1 MCSTY
6 MCVCTCVLR
15 WSQLYESGGGGGGGD
30 QPIFEDTLWMVPEL
44 LYMAAFAAHDD
55 GKLSDVRAS
64 YYKKSGDSHALTC
77 SLDICP

>member
-15 WSQLYESGGGGGGGD
+15 WSQLYESGGGGGCD

-64 YYKKSGDSHALTC
+64 YYKKSGNSHALMC